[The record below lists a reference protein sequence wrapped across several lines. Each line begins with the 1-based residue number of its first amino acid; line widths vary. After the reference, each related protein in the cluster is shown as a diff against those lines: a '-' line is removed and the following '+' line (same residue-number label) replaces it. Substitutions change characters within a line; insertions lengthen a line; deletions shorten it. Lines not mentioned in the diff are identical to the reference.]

1 MFVLS
6 ILRRATF
13 DARLQRL
20 YGRLRSVPLLG
31 SSLRQLVNWLYPR
44 GSREWVIVPTSIG
57 TSVWMYLDARY
68 EMGYR
73 TGIYESAVQKVLV
86 EHLRSGHIF
95 YEVGA
100 HVGFFSLLAAGLVN
114 GSGEVVAFEADPLN
128 VGLIQEHFRRNFLAH
143 ARVVPMAVWSKAGSV
158 SFTRGSELSSHNA
171 GGVLE
176 SSPWGFNTDVI
187 EVEAITLDDYVQGHR
202 PPSLVK
208 IDVEGAELHVLNG
221 AQELLSYYKPLV
233 LCEVHSTE
241 LASQVENWLTKNS
254 YAVEWFAD
262 QTALTRHLIARP
274 IG

>member
-1 MFVLS
+1 MSVLS
-6 ILRRATF
+6 VLRRATF
-13 DARLQRL
+13 NARLRGL

-31 SSLRQLVNWLYPR
+31 SRLRQLANWLYPR

-73 TGIYESAVQKVLV
+73 TGTYESAVQKVLV

-100 HVGFFSLLAAGLVN
+100 HVGFFSLLAAGLVD

-128 VGLIQEHFRRNFLAH
+128 VGLIQAHFRRNFLAH

-158 SFTRGSELSSHNA
+158 SFTRGSELSSLNA
-171 GGVLE
+171 GGAL
-176 SSPWGFNTDVI
+176 
-187 EVEAITLDDYVQGHR
+187 
-202 PPSLVK
+202 
-208 IDVEGAELHVLNG
+208 
-221 AQELLSYYKPLV
+221 ELLSYYKPLV

-262 QTALTRHLIARP
+262 QTALTGHLIARP
-274 IG
+274 NR